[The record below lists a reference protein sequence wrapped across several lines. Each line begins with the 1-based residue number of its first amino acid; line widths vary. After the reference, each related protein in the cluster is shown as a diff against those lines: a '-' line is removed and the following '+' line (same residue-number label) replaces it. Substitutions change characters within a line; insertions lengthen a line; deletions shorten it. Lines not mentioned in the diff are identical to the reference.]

1 MERRDSRVDGEF
13 AILIYKSEFV
23 FNFNKMSFYED
34 DYFLSILKT
43 WKLSKGNAYGPGER
57 ETVAALNPDNRVPK
71 RGTATHF
78 LEARRHY
85 KNMLKAM
92 DKGNVA
98 DAKHYYQMLHYS
110 KVPFEIYHMD
120 TYNRLVDA
128 NRTQWDE
135 IPQPGQF
142 TYPDHLNPTN
152 DNAHDFINEPEI
164 MIIEDNPEPAD
175 EMVAPISKK
184 RKIPTGKGYIS
195 VYNTQAAFEG
205 PSFDTQYCDFAVVAP
220 VEESGWCQ
228 NTILNLPLDYTTG
241 RTSDSIRVYKIDVK
255 GEFKLNFGGSA
266 SPRIVFY
273 IDRQP
278 ELGTTLLGK
287 PYVKPRSVDD
297 ILSKDPLNLGERL
310 LTVAEGE
317 IPNVEG
323 NPNCLC
329 FPNFVNTK
337 SELSDAIVHIYE
349 LYKDLN
355 VQAIKGIVGEDVDN
369 IPVKSTFKFSI
380 PCDVNVRFA
389 KRPAGSTT
397 DYGQAIIM
405 NNISFMWIGDYDGGV
420 VSGICYTR
428 CYYHDCLE

>member
-1 MERRDSRVDGEF
+1 
-13 AILIYKSEFV
+13 
-23 FNFNKMSFYED
+23 MSFHED
-34 DYFLSILKT
+34 DYFLSLLKT

-71 RGTATHF
+71 RGTASHF

-92 DKGNVA
+92 DKGNSD
-98 DAKHYYQMLHYS
+98 DAKHYYQMLRYS
-110 KVPFEIYHMD
+110 KVPFEIYHID
-120 TYNRLVDA
+120 TYSRLVDA

-152 DNAHDFINEPEI
+152 DNANDFINEPEI
-164 MIIEDNPEPAD
+164 MIIEDNYEPAD

-205 PSFDTQYCDFAVVAP
+205 PSFDTQFCDFATIGPVAEDGSCYP
-220 VEESGWCQ
+220 S
-228 NTILNLPLDYTTG
+228 ILNIPQDYTTG
-241 RTSDSIRVYKIDVK
+241 RSSNSIRVYKIDVK
-255 GEFKLNFGGSA
+255 GEFKLNFGGNA
-266 SPRIVFY
+266 SPRIIFY
-273 IDRQP
+273 VDRQP
-278 ELGTTLLGK
+278 TLETSLISGRLT
-287 PYVKPRSVDD
+287 VKARLVED
-297 ILSKDPLNLGERL
+297 ILSKDPLNLVQRL
-310 LTVAEGE
+310 ITVGEGE
-317 IPNVEG
+317 VPNVLD

-337 SELSDAIVHIYE
+337 TELSDAIVHIYE

-355 VQAIKGIVGEDVDN
+355 VQAIKGIVGEDIDN
-369 IPVKSTFKFSI
+369 IPIKQTFKFSI
-380 PCDVNVRFA
+380 PCDINVRFA
-389 KRPAGSTT
+389 KRPNGDNSN
-397 DYGQAIIM
+397 YGQAIIM